1 MKILANEKSNGLKFN
16 FKDKDLTISANHP
29 SLGDAV
35 ETIPVDYQGDEL
47 DIGLNAKY
55 LIDTFSAIED
65 DDVFFEFNNELSP
78 VIIKSKS
85 SQNYFGL
92 IMPLKL

>member
-1 MKILANEKSNGLKFN
+1 MANEKSNGVRFKFKEN
-16 FKDKDLTISANHP
+16 DLTISANHP

-35 ETIPVDYQGDEL
+35 ESIQVDFPNDEV

-55 LIDTFSAIED
+55 LIDTFSIIED
-65 DDVFFEFNNELSP
+65 SEISFQFNNELSP
-78 VIIKSKS
+78 VVIKANSVP
-85 SQNYFGL
+85 NFLGF